1 MTAFSP
7 CTFSSD
13 WENFVV
19 DHLDRCVPAWR
30 LQGFAGELNAELG
43 LPITVDKESLEF
55 PLGINTTFAQ
65 FWDRIKRTTDRASEL
80 LHDFQLRL
88 FPAAAHPVIR
98 TFNSS
103 HIHVGTLTDE
113 STGIYLEN
121 HLLDF
126 IPAFAA
132 LAANSPASQGMVGEF
147 KSYRVHTNAHYLIQ
161 PSSWR
166 DPYVSQKIWGTDASP
181 KLEVAPT
188 QEIRITDC
196 ASSRRFL
203 AELATFVTAFVQ
215 HEAKAVQPAPPDP
228 QAYRDYLVN
237 RWCAA
242 RDGMQATFRRHG
254 RTITA
259 AEMLAEMLDTC
270 TQELQALGVNTHDL
284 VLVNAMIDKRI
295 CQADLVLRLAERYPD
310 PYALASVY
318 GKLLRDWEWF
328 DDYLLQAT
336 PLDPRPA
343 LSEQDIIMEHVK
355 AIGEGTYYYRTRDVM
370 NFPAAAADAVVEE
383 AINAGLIRRE
393 YYSERGVVLS
403 RIPSGTAGE
412 G

>member
-1 MTAFSP
+1 
-7 CTFSSD
+7 
-13 WENFVV
+13 
-19 DHLDRCVPAWR
+19 
-30 LQGFAGELNAELG
+30 
-43 LPITVDKESLEF
+43 
-55 PLGINTTFAQ
+55 
-65 FWDRIKRTTDRASEL
+65 
-80 LHDFQLRL
+80 
-88 FPAAAHPVIR
+88 
-98 TFNSS
+98 
-103 HIHVGTLTDE
+103 
-113 STGIYLEN
+113 
-121 HLLDF
+121 
-126 IPAFAA
+126 
-132 LAANSPASQGMVGEF
+132 
-147 KSYRVHTNAHYLIQ
+147 
-161 PSSWR
+161 
-166 DPYVSQKIWGTDASP
+166 
-181 KLEVAPT
+181 
-188 QEIRITDC
+188 
-196 ASSRRFL
+196 
-203 AELATFVTAFVQ
+203 
-215 HEAKAVQPAPPDP
+215 
-228 QAYRDYLVN
+228 
-237 RWCAA
+237 
-242 RDGMQATFRRHG
+242 MQATFRRHG
-254 RTITA
+254 RTITV

-403 RIPSGTAGE
+403 RIPSGTADE